1 MKWIYSVSLAVSLA
15 LQPALAEELTGPHPM
30 NAQARD
36 AFVNQ
41 LLTKMTL
48 DEKIGQ
54 LRLISVGPDNPK
66 EAIRDMIQKG
76 QVGAIFNTV
85 TRQDIRAMQDQ
96 VMQLSR
102 LKIPLFFAYDV
113 VHGQRTIFPIPLGLA
128 ASWDLD
134 AVSEVGRVS
143 AYEAADDGL
152 NMTWAPMVD
161 VSREPRW
168 GRISEGFGE
177 DTWLSSQMGST
188 MVKAMQGKSPADRY
202 AVMTSVKHFAA
213 YGGIEGGRDYNTVD
227 MSSQRLFQDYLPPYK
242 ASLDAG
248 SGGVMVA
255 LNSLNGVPATADS
268 WLLKTVLRDEWKF
281 KGITISDHGAIKE
294 LLKHGVAS
302 DPEDAVRVALKSG
315 IDMSMSDEYY
325 SKYLPGLVKSGAVSM
340 AEIDD
345 AARHVLNVKYDMG
358 LFNDPYSHLGPKE
371 SDPQD
376 TNAESR
382 LHRAEARD
390 VARKSI
396 VLLKNRLET
405 LPLKRAGTIALIGP
419 LADSQRDIMG
429 SWSAAGVAKQSIS
442 LLQGMRNATAGKA
455 TLLYAKG
462 ANISDNKG
470 VQNFLNLYEQAVSVD
485 TRTPQAMID
494 EAVEKAKQ
502 ADVVVAAVGE
512 AQGMAHEASSRSEIS
527 IPASQQKLLAALK
540 ATGKPLV
547 IVLMNGRPLT
557 LVNEDR
563 MADAL
568 VETWFSGTEGGN
580 AIADVLFGDYNP
592 SGKLPITFPRSVGQ
606 IPLYYNHLPTGRPY
620 NFAKPNKYTSHY
632 YDTVNGPLYPFGYG
646 LSYTRFSVSPV
657 KMSAPTMPRNG
668 TVEASVTVTNTGDRD
683 GATVVQMY
691 LNDPVASISRPVR
704 ELRGFK
710 RIMLKAGESQTVSFK
725 IDVDALK
732 FWNQQMQQVA
742 EPGKFRVMI
751 GLDSV
756 RTQNAQFD
764 YL

>member
-1 MKWIYSVSLAVSLA
+1 M
-15 LQPALAEELTGPHPM
+15 QPALAETVQGNHPM
-30 NAQARD
+30 TEQARD

-41 LLTKMTL
+41 LLKKMTL

-66 EAIRDMIQKG
+66 EVIRDMIQKS

-96 VMQLSR
+96 AMQLSR

-113 VHGQRTIFPIPLGLA
+113 IHGQRTIFPIPLALA
-128 ASWDLD
+128 SSWDLD
-134 AVSEVGRVS
+134 AVKEVGRVS

-168 GRISEGFGE
+168 GRGSEGFGE
-177 DTWLSSQMGST
+177 DTYLTSEMGRS
-188 MVKAMQGKSPADRY
+188 MVQSMQGKSAADRY
-202 AVMTSVKHFAA
+202 SVMTSVKHFAL
-213 YGGIEGGRDYNTVD
+213 YGAVEGGRDYNTVD
-227 MSSQRLFQDYLPPYK
+227 MSPQRMFQDYLPPYK

-255 LNSLNGVPATADS
+255 LNSINGVPATADS
-268 WLLKTVLRDEWKF
+268 WLLKDLLRDKWKF

-294 LLKHGVAS
+294 LIKHGVAS
-302 DPEDAVRVALKSG
+302 DPQEAVRIALKSG
-315 IDMSMSDEYY
+315 VDMSMSDEYY
-325 SKYLPGLVKSGAVSM
+325 SKYLPALVKSGDVTM

-405 LPLKRAGTIALIGP
+405 LPLKKSGIIALIGP

-429 SWSAAGVAKQSIS
+429 SWSAAGVAKQSVS
-442 LLQGMRNATAGKA
+442 LLQGMRNATEGKA
-455 TLLYAKG
+455 TLLYEKG
-462 ANISDNKG
+462 ANVTDNKG
-470 VQNFLNLYEQAVSVD
+470 IQDFLNLYEQAVSVD
-485 TRTPQAMID
+485 TRSPQQMID
-494 EAVEKAKQ
+494 DAVAKAKQ

-512 AQGMAHEASSRSEIS
+512 AQGMAHEASSRSDLV
-527 IPASQQKLLAALK
+527 IPPSQQKLLAALK

-547 IVLMNGRPLT
+547 IVLMNGRPLSI
-557 LVNEDR
+557 VNEDR
-563 MADAL
+563 MADAVL
-568 VETWFSGTEGGN
+568 ETWFSGTEGGN

-592 SGKLPITFPRSVGQ
+592 SGKLPVSFPRSVGQ
-606 IPLYYNHLPTGRPY
+606 IPIYYNHLPTGRPY

-632 YDTVNGPLYPFGYG
+632 YDAVNGPLYPFGYG
-646 LSYTRFSVSPV
+646 LSYTTFTVSPV
-657 KMSAPTMPRNG
+657 KMSSPTMPRNG
-668 TVEASVTVTNTGDRD
+668 SIEASVTVTNSGKRD

-691 LNDPVASISRPVR
+691 LNDPVASISRPVQ

-710 RIMLKAGESQTVSFK
+710 RIMLKAGESQTVTFK

-732 FWNQQMQQVA
+732 FWNQQMQHVA
-742 EPGKFRVMI
+742 EPGKFNVMI

-756 RTQNAQFD
+756 RTQDAQFN
-764 YL
+764 YQ

>member
-1 MKWIYSVSLAVSLA
+1 
-15 LQPALAEELTGPHPM
+15 
-30 NAQARD
+30 
-36 AFVNQ
+36 
-41 LLTKMTL
+41 
-48 DEKIGQ
+48 
-54 LRLISVGPDNPK
+54 
-66 EAIRDMIQKG
+66 
-76 QVGAIFNTV
+76 
-85 TRQDIRAMQDQ
+85 
-96 VMQLSR
+96 
-102 LKIPLFFAYDV
+102 
-113 VHGQRTIFPIPLGLA
+113 
-128 ASWDLD
+128 
-134 AVSEVGRVS
+134 
-143 AYEAADDGL
+143 
-152 NMTWAPMVD
+152 
-161 VSREPRW
+161 
-168 GRISEGFGE
+168 
-177 DTWLSSQMGST
+177 
-188 MVKAMQGKSPADRY
+188 
-202 AVMTSVKHFAA
+202 
-213 YGGIEGGRDYNTVD
+213 
-227 MSSQRLFQDYLPPYK
+227 
-242 ASLDAG
+242 
-248 SGGVMVA
+248 
-255 LNSLNGVPATADS
+255 
-268 WLLKTVLRDEWKF
+268 
-281 KGITISDHGAIKE
+281 
-294 LLKHGVAS
+294 
-302 DPEDAVRVALKSG
+302 
-315 IDMSMSDEYY
+315 
-325 SKYLPGLVKSGAVSM
+325 
-340 AEIDD
+340 
-345 AARHVLNVKYDMG
+345 MG

-485 TRTPQAMID
+485 ARTPQAMID